1 MTIPTFSLPAFPS
14 HFLSQQRVRVADR
27 WIAPPPR
34 GGSSLQ
40 PIRTASLVRLIQVTF
55 CRALATLFLI
65 GSAVSIAAFLARS
78 QSSLFCA
85 DATSKFLCAC
95 AAESVMISDSDFV
108 PIRLVRKS
116 KAEVV
121 LTLEI
126 SMILTP

>member
-1 MTIPTFSLPAFPS
+1 MTIPTCSLPAFPS
-14 HFLSQQRVRVADR
+14 HFLSQQSVRVADR
-27 WIAPPPR
+27 LDCTSPR

-40 PIRTASLVRLIQVTF
+40 PIRTASVVRLIQLTF
-55 CRALATLFLI
+55 CRTLATLFLI
-65 GSAVSIAAFLARS
+65 GSAVSIAAFRARS

-108 PIRLVRKS
+108 LIRLVRKS

-121 LTLEI
+121 LTLDI
-126 SMILTP
+126 SMSLTP